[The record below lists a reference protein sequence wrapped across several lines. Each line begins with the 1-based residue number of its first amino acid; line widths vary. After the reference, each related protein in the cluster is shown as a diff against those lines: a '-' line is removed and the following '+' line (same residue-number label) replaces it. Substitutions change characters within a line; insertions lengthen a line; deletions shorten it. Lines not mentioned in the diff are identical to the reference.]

1 MQRRTLLVLTTALLS
16 SGLSFVAPPT
26 TANAAPPVTCTQL
39 PTKIADSN
47 IKYVNAQIVP
57 ANQLPGPQAGN
68 FTGRLPAGTPPNP
81 PSPPAP
87 PPPTVP
93 VTYCL
98 VVLSY
103 SSTPANDPTPQN
115 ITIYVG
121 LPVNSID
128 GGKTGSVVN
137 PPNNFTTVEGNWNG
151 RTEGQGGGGCTGN
164 NNVNSAGAV
173 ANGFVGSGTDGGHGS
188 PTNDPG
194 NTCQQ
199 GVLKLGQLNYQYIQD
214 WVYNAPQQEIIW
226 SKKVAELYY
235 GKAPKYN
242 YWNGCSTGGHQGYA
256 LAQTLAGELDGILAN
271 APAMYWTRFQTA
283 QMWGQIAMFDI
294 AQGVIAAP
302 KLAAVQNAAIAACD
316 FNDGVMDGIIDDPR
330 TCTFNAKANM
340 CGPVPALNCLTPK
353 EADAVNVMWD
363 GPRSDSGKRI
373 WFPID
378 RGTDFNF
385 WDGNVPFGL
394 APVQFGWD
402 LANPAYYVA
411 GAFPSPYPGFWGN
424 VALSSTVS
432 APGTVTTYAA
442 VAQAGSRTVAD
453 LTDTFGDLDAFKRS
467 GGKMITVVG
476 ANDGLI
482 MPRGVIN
489 YYRVMAARYAD
500 GSDNAGWFDN
510 AAKADPSDRFR
521 GVQKFFRLFHAP
533 GVSHCGLGIINH
545 NSLGPWPQGGVDF
558 NAVINWVEKGIAP
571 NQVLGS
577 GNTAGFNIPPGST
590 PNLTRPLCPYPQ
602 TAVYKGS
609 GSVTDAVNWSCG
621 GDLEKNIPVG
631 TPLSGPPGRPVPCY
645 DVLVKYKHEVNGPLD
660 YQGSGVNPAV
670 CLSDNHDHD
679 HDDDHDHND
688 DHRR

>member
-1 MQRRTLLVLTTALLS
+1 MQRRALLAVTTALLS
-16 SGLSFVAPPT
+16 SGLSFAALPT
-26 TANAAPPVTCTQL
+26 TANARPVTCVQL
-39 PTKIADSN
+39 PAKLLGGN
-47 IKYVNAQIVP
+47 IKYANAQIVP
-57 ANQLPGPQAGN
+57 ANTAPGPQFNN
-68 FTGRLPAGTPPNP
+68 FTGRP
-81 PSPPAP
+81 PSTAK
-87 PPPTVP
+87 VP

-121 LPVNSID
+121 LPLNSMD
-128 GGKTGSVVN
+128 GGVTGSTVN

-214 WVYNAPQQEIIW
+214 WVYNGPQQEILW
-226 SKKVAELYY
+226 SKKVAKLYY
-235 GKAPKYN
+235 GKAPQYN

-283 QMWGQIAMFDI
+283 QMWGQIAMYDI
-294 AQGVIAAP
+294 AQEVIGGLQAP
-302 KLAAVQNAAIAACD
+302 PGGKLAAVQNAAIAACD
-316 FNDGVMDGIIDDPR
+316 KNDGVQDGIIDDPR
-330 TCTFNAKANM
+330 TCTFNAKANI
-340 CGPVPALNCLTPK
+340 CGQPGAPAAPNCLAPT

-363 GPRSDSGKRI
+363 GPRNDSGKKI

-378 RGTDFNF
+378 RGTDFKF

-402 LANPAYYVA
+402 LENPAYYDA
-411 GAFPSPYPGFWGN
+411 GAFPTPYPGFWGN

-442 VAQAGSRTVAD
+442 VAQAGSRNVAD
-453 LTDTFGDLDAFKRS
+453 LTDTFDDLDEFKHS

-489 YYRVMAARYAD
+489 YYRVMAARYAEEFD
-500 GSDNAGWFDN
+500 RYAEVSGNAGI
-510 AAKADPSDRFR
+510 ADPSDRFR

-533 GVSHCGLGIINH
+533 GVSHCGLGILNH
-545 NSLGPWPQGGVDF
+545 SSLGPWPQQGADF

-571 NQVLGS
+571 DQVIGS
-577 GNTAGFNIPPGST
+577 GNTAAPAFIPGS
-590 PNLTRPLCPYPQ
+590 PNTLTRPLCPYPQ
-602 TAVYKGS
+602 TAVYNGS
-609 GSVTDAVNWSCG
+609 GSVTDAANWHCG

-645 DVLVKYKHEVNGPLD
+645 DVLAKYKHEVNGPLD

-670 CLSDNHDHD
+670 CLGDNHDHD
-679 HDDDHDHND
+679 HDDDHG
-688 DHRR
+688 R